1 VELQVWEGEHMRVQL
16 FGTCLVDSFFPE
28 VGEAVIRIFNKFGV
42 EFSFPKGQTCCG
54 QPAYNAGYIHEA
66 KKAAEHFISE
76 FSGSDLIVT
85 PSGFCAAMVKQH
97 YPELFRYDPEMLQA
111 AGKVAGRVYELSQFL
126 VNVLK
131 VQEAN
136 LTGSG
141 TVTYHSSCHLTRT
154 LGVTR
159 EPLALIEALKGME
172 FIPMPDAT
180 RCCGFGGLF
189 MAKLPEIS
197 MAIADDKAESII
209 ATGADT
215 VTGCDCGCLMNI
227 ADALRKRG
235 SSVKVKHIAELVA
248 EGL

>member
-1 VELQVWEGEHMRVQL
+1 MHVQL
-16 FGTCLVDSFFPE
+16 FGTCLVDTFFPE
-28 VGEAVIRIFNKFGV
+28 VGEAVVRIFNKFGV
-42 EFSFPKGQTCCG
+42 TCTFPKGQTCCG
-54 QPAYNAGYIHEA
+54 QPAYNAGYLPEA
-66 KKAAEHFISE
+66 KRAAEHFIST

-85 PSGFCAAMVKQH
+85 PSGSCAVMVKHH
-97 YPELFRYDPEMLQA
+97 YPELFRDAPAKRQA
-111 AGKVAGRVYELSQFL
+111 AERVACRVYELSQFL

-131 VQEAN
+131 VHETN

-141 TVTYHSSCHLTRT
+141 TLTYHSSCHLTRT
-154 LGVTR
+154 LGAVR
-159 EPLALIEALKGME
+159 EPLALIEALKGAT
-172 FIPMPDAT
+172 FVPMPDAT
-180 RCCGFGGLF
+180 RCCGFGGVF

-227 ADALRKRG
+227 KDALGKRG